1 MIPIHTD
8 LYIPMPELS
17 GKNVIT
23 KEDTET
29 HIGVLKKGSVWKIR
43 KAQKYDTTNY
53 GGSTYLVGVANGTI
67 FVTLESLDAS
77 MPFMPVV
84 IYGDNFQ
91 AENR

>member
-1 MIPIHTD
+1 M
-8 LYIPMPELS
+8 
-17 GKNVIT
+17 KNTGQTPVKSRAT
-23 KEDTET
+23 LC
-29 HIGVLKKGSVWKIR
+29 GR
-43 KAQKYDTTNY
+43 NTNY